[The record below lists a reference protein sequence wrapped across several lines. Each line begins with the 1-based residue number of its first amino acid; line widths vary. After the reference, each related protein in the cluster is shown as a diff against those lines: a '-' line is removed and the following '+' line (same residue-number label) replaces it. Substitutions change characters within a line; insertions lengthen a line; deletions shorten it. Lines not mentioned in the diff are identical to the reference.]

1 MFGFLRHQASQEDLA
16 TAETYLSEKCSEE
29 HITALVRHYAIPEV
43 TDDIRRFAGVN
54 ISDDQTV
61 KIVQGL
67 RDQYGLG
74 PIKPYNMPGF
84 RED

>member
-1 MFGFLRHQASQEDLA
+1 MFGFKRQASQEDLE
-16 TAETYLSEKCSEE
+16 TAQEYLSSQCSED
-29 HITALVRHYAIPEV
+29 HITALVRHYAIEEV
-43 TDDIRRFAGVN
+43 TEDIQRRTGARINHDD
-54 ISDDQTV
+54 TV

-67 RDQYGLG
+67 RDQYGMG